1 MVATDEDALVC
12 DFAETYHI
20 LDFRALPARLAARLA
35 CGLRSS
41 SRIKQKLS
49 GAKED
54 IQTALLA
61 HIADAVR
68 MLVWM
73 QSEDGSKGRNRPQS
87 IAALLL
93 GESNASQGFDSVDD
107 FRAWRESVIGGD
119 SDA

>member
-1 MVATDEDALVC
+1 MVATDEDALAC

-20 LDFRALPARLAARLA
+20 LDFRALPARLVARLA
-35 CGLRSS
+35 CGLRPS

-73 QSEDGSKGRNRPQS
+73 QSDDGLKGRNRPQS

-93 GESNASQGFDSVDD
+93 GETNASKGFDSVDD
-107 FRAWRESVIGGD
+107 FNAWRASVIGGN

>member
-49 GAKED
+49 GSKED

-73 QSEDGSKGRNRPQS
+73 QSEDGVKGRNRPQS

-93 GESNASQGFDSVDD
+93 GETNASQGFETVDD
-107 FRAWRESVIGGD
+107 FEAWRASVIGGD
-119 SDA
+119 SNA

>member
-49 GAKED
+49 GSKED

-73 QSEDGSKGRNRPQS
+73 QSEDGLKGRNRPQS
-87 IAALLL
+87 LAALLL
-93 GESNASQGFDSVDD
+93 GETNASQGFETVDD
-107 FRAWRESVIGGD
+107 FEAWRASVIGGD
-119 SDA
+119 SNA